1 MELTEPK
8 QAILL
13 GHYEHLLA
21 LGCFVAFG
29 VFGAS
34 VLIGRSST
42 LALLIVLVFAL
53 ATGFT
58 WFALSIA
65 FYGWIIMPIVSGGL
79 LAIATRGWFT
89 EDSVFISRENDPP
102 TQEDAKNTDD
112 FSVTDLSGC
121 PLCCCVHVWR
131 CDTRSELADDE
142 IQTPDTAVNVL
153 VPVDAGGARK
163 GDGLRAKEAFTD
175 LFSKEFEKQASTV
188 RFESA
193 TYRVNIQREAD
204 TSTRK

>member
-1 MELTEPK
+1 MPDSAVINLGAKKIIFDLPKVMELTEPK

-89 EDSVFISRENDPP
+89 EDSVFSSRENDPP

-112 FSVTDLSGC
+112 FSVTDLSGRALVVL
-121 PLCCCVHVWR
+121 LCSVMSGGVIHGQ
-131 CDTRSELADDE
+131 ELADDE
-142 IQTPDTAVNVL
+142 IQTRTQP
-153 VPVDAGGARK
+153 
-163 GDGLRAKEAFTD
+163 
-175 LFSKEFEKQASTV
+175 
-188 RFESA
+188 
-193 TYRVNIQREAD
+193 
-204 TSTRK
+204 